1 MEEVVVKGKKL
12 QVETSK
18 GTVYEFGGGDKPGAN
33 SVGSAEIENDSVQ
46 EEDLHPDVREKLN
59 AMNDSEDVTEEEIED
74 CVMDALRAN
83 GLEELITQEAG
94 AAEGEVSGDGPELD

>member
-1 MEEVVVKGKKL
+1 MDAGNGK
-12 QVETSK
+12 
-18 GTVYEFGGGDKPGAN
+18 VYEFAGGSGDRPGEN

-74 CVMDALRAN
+74 CIMDALRAN
-83 GLEELITQEAG
+83 GLEGLITQEAG
-94 AAEGEVSGDGPELD
+94 AAEGAVSGGGAELE